1 MNKVPAELVEIQ
13 YFGSDRISLKASE
26 KNFSEMKSKGYKLE
40 QCINDKHIFVKPA
53 TVIAVLTCKLST
65 QEIIT
70 YSFDF
75 KEEIKSYFK
84 SSRISRYKSYEY
96 LKCAQEG
103 YIEFEIFTDRKAYIS
118 KINKRHSLYVNN

>member
-1 MNKVPAELVEIQ
+1 MNKVPAELIEIQ
-13 YFGSDRISLKASE
+13 YYRSERISLKTKE
-26 KNFSEMKSKGYKLE
+26 CNISEMKSKGYKLE

-53 TVIAVLTCKLST
+53 TVIAVIRSKISN
-65 QEIIT
+65 QEII

-84 SSRISRYKSYEY
+84 SLRISRYKAYEY

-118 KINKRHSLYVNN
+118 KINKHHSLYVNN

>member
-1 MNKVPAELVEIQ
+1 MNKIPAELIEIQ
-13 YFGSDRISLKASE
+13 YYGSERISLKVSE
-26 KNFSEMKSKGYKLE
+26 KPFSEMKTKGFKLE
-40 QCINDKHIFVKPA
+40 QCINDTYIFVKPA
-53 TVIAVLTCKLST
+53 TVIAVLRSKLGN
-65 QEIIT
+65 QDII

-84 SSRISRYKSYEY
+84 SSRISRYKAYEY

-118 KINKRHSLYVNN
+118 IVHNFQSLYVNN